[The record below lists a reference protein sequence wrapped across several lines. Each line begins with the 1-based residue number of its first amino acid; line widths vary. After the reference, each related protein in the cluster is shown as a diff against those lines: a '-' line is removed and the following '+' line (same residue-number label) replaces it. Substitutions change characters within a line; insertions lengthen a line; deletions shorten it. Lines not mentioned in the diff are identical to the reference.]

1 MDQEKSYI
9 DLETGERI
17 SHEQMRLQLTAE
29 NESIKQEQK
38 EGYLKALDVARNIHE
53 DKRKFLKYSRKIASE
68 LTDLTLT
75 DCSVLLRLSMH
86 LYYNGSGLIKSNTA
100 HDPNNK
106 NALTVVDMSKITGKS
121 RRGLT
126 QILNRLV
133 DAEAISITK
142 QGKQR
147 AAYRIN
153 ERFIACG
160 TGIDMS
166 KNHVKLYVTKTK
178 GLIKKM
184 PNQKKRQ
191 YIDML
196 TDTEAGIL
204 FKLMPYVHERN
215 YMLCSNPT
223 EKDTKKIEYMNIQE
237 LADAVGIKYKSFTNA
252 MRGLVKLGVLGKFC
266 SGITVSR
273 GAAYVL
279 NPKIV
284 DCGYHMNKQL
294 GGQISELF
302 EATENV
308 A

>member
-1 MDQEKSYI
+1 MEQEKGYV
-9 DLETGERI
+9 DLETGEKI
-17 SHEQMRLQLTAE
+17 SREQMRLQLTAE

-53 DKRKFLKYSRKIASE
+53 DKRKFLKYSRGIASE

-86 LYYNGSGLIKSNTA
+86 LYYNGGGLIKSNTA
-100 HDPNNK
+100 YDSNDK

-121 RRGLT
+121 RRGLI
-126 QILNRLV
+126 QILNRLADV
-133 DAEAISITK
+133 EAISITK
-142 QGKQR
+142 QDKQR

-160 TGIDMS
+160 TGMDMN

-178 GLIKKM
+178 KLIKKI
-184 PNQKKRQ
+184 PNQKQHQ

-204 FKLMPYVHERN
+204 FKLLPYVHERN

-223 EKDTKKIEYMNIQE
+223 EKDTKKIAYMSVQE
-237 LADAVGIKYKSFTNA
+237 LADAVGIKYKSFTNS
-252 MRGLVKLGVLGKFC
+252 MRGLVKKSVLGKFYC
-266 SGITVSR
+266 GITVNR

-284 DCGYHMNKQL
+284 DCGYHMNKEL